1 MLDLDPKRQGTE
13 PRPAATVL
21 WVRDAAGEVEIF
33 CVERNKKARFL
44 GGAIVFPGGK
54 LDPAD
59 READWPVSAP
69 AAVRDPSFADAD
81 TLRALLV
88 AVCRESLE
96 EAALLPLVAKGAPI
110 THDELLGVRR
120 AMATGERTLRQWLT
134 EAGRALDLAALRPF
148 ARWITPTVEARRYDT
163 RFFVGLA
170 PAGQPGAHDNEET
183 MASFWASPRAI
194 LERFAKNEVQV
205 APPTHR
211 TLEQIAAAKTTAEIF
226 AIADA
231 NVLDP
236 VCPELVQADS
246 TLALVLP
253 GDPQHSIATARVPG
267 KTRYVLRGEHWRAE
281 DP

>member
-1 MLDLDPKRQGTE
+1 MLDLDPNRKGTE

-21 WVRDAAGEVEIF
+21 WVREQAGEVEVF

-54 LDPAD
+54 VDPAD
-59 READWPVSAP
+59 AAPGWPATEPRAP
-69 AAVRDPSFADAD
+69 RDASFADEA
-81 TLRALLV
+81 THRALLV

-96 EAALLPLVAKGAPI
+96 EAALLPLAAGTT
-110 THDELLGVRR
+110 THEELLALRA
-120 AMATGERTLRQWLT
+120 AMAAGSGSLREWLT
-134 EAGRALDLAALRPF
+134 TGGRTLDLASLRPF

-163 RFFVGLA
+163 RFFVALA

-183 MASFWASPRAI
+183 MASFWTTPAAV
-194 LERFAKNEVQV
+194 LERFAKNEVQL

-211 TLEQIAAAKTTAEIF
+211 TLEQLAPAKTAADVF

-231 NVLDP
+231 NVLQP
-236 VCPELVQADS
+236 VCPELVQAEG

-253 GDPQHSIATARVPG
+253 GDPQHSIREARLPG
-267 KTRYVLRGEHWRAE
+267 KSRYVLRGEHWRAE
-281 DP
+281 DA